1 MYRSLSGVSLWPW
14 SVQQCQKWECW
25 WYRFQV
31 TCSSLP
37 EVDFDQL
44 VSAYKVLIP
53 QYELLAAQYKSAE
66 LQAITHRCKS
76 RFPSRAEWVPERRT
90 VTEQERILLWGPS
103 NAVIH
108 RKKETV
114 KDQHTGRVI
123 EYNPMPESVSTV
135 TTCSSFVR
143 YKSKCE
149 VPAIG
154 CILILFEHSF
164 GGQKYTLAVI
174 RKYNPQRYTDC
185 NLLYVEDHAST
196 ELPKIVVPI
205 SDFLHSCCM
214 WYRTVDIWLN
224 PYQWSDN

>member
-1 MYRSLSGVSLWPW
+1 M
-14 SVQQCQKWECW
+14 
-25 WYRFQV
+25 
-31 TCSSLP
+31 
-37 EVDFDQL
+37 
-44 VSAYKVLIP
+44 
-53 QYELLAAQYKSAE
+53 
-66 LQAITHRCKS
+66 
-76 RFPSRAEWVPERRT
+76 
-90 VTEQERILLWGPS
+90 
-103 NAVIH
+103 
-108 RKKETV
+108 

-185 NLLYVEDHAST
+185 NLLYVEDYAST

-205 SDFLHSCCM
+205 SDFLHPL
-214 WYRTVDIWLN
+214 TVAVCDTVLWIF
-224 PYQWSDN
+224 D